1 MAIKKSLTLENGLVA
16 KNAYIRII
24 NVSITNKQHAVA
36 NLSFGVDETA
46 MPFQHKTIP
55 FAYNLQGE
63 NAWKQAYT
71 HIKLLPEYEDAIDC

>member
-1 MAIKKSLTLENGLVA
+1 MAIKKTVATETGLTAN
-16 KNAYIRII
+16 NAYIRITNI
-24 NVSITNKQHAVA
+24 SITNKEHAVA

-55 FAYNLQGE
+55 FAYDLQGN

-71 HIKLLPEYEDAIDC
+71 HIKTLPEYQDAVDC